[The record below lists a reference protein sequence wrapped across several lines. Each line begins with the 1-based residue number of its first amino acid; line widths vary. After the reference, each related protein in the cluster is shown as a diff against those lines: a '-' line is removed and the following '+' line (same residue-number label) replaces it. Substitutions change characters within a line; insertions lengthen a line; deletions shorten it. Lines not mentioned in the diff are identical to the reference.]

1 MLRRLRQE
9 RGMSLRRF
17 AEIAGI
23 DFGYVGQ
30 IERGE
35 RRCSPEWAEICDQT
49 VGAGGALVEA
59 HRTENM
65 AGTGVDVRRRTVLM
79 GLALGASSPAVA
91 VEALRH
97 GLDSGIGAG
106 PDEWHEIA
114 TDYAREF
121 YTTPPAL
128 LVEQLGLDLTML
140 QHMLSAEPANRD
152 LLRAAGQLA
161 VVMAMALASTGQVA
175 MARRWWRTAR
185 RQSDQSGDLD
195 TRLWAR
201 DWETVN
207 GTYERRPIP
216 QILALADE
224 AVTLASGRPCR
235 GTAGVLSGRAQALAV
250 AGRAEEAATA
260 LQALS
265 DVTDRLPAAV
275 VADADSMFGWPEV
288 RLRYTESYMHT
299 HVGDTTAAM
308 AAQDRALEL
317 YPVDLARERA
327 QLQMHRASCLIQS
340 GHVAD
345 GLRYAADVLDDLPV
359 DQHNALLYQVARQ
372 VVATVPET
380 ERRRVEAEDLRDRL
394 VALPGR

>member
-1 MLRRLRQE
+1 MLRRLRQD

-17 AEIAGI
+17 AEVAGI

-59 HRTENM
+59 HRTENV
-65 AGTGVDVRRRTVLM
+65 AGTGAEVRRRTVLM

-97 GLDSGIGAG
+97 GLDSSIGAG
-106 PDEWHEIA
+106 PDEWHMIA

-128 LVEQLGLDLTML
+128 LVEQLGLDLTVL

-161 VVMAMALASTGQVA
+161 VIMAMALASTGQVT

-185 RQSDQSGDLD
+185 RQADQSGDLD

-216 QILALADE
+216 QVLALADE
-224 AVTLASGRPCR
+224 AVTLANGRPCR

-250 AGRAEEAATA
+250 AGRAEEATAA
-260 LQALS
+260 LQMLN
-265 DVTDRLPAAV
+265 DITDRLPAAV

-288 RLRYTESYMHT
+288 RLRYTESYVYT
-299 HVGDTTAAM
+299 HIGNTAAAM
-308 AAQDRALEL
+308 TAQDRALDL

-340 GHVAD
+340 GHVTD
-345 GLRYAADVLDDLPV
+345 GLRYAADVLDELPV
-359 DQHNALLYQVARQ
+359 DQHNALLYQVAQQ
-372 VVATVPET
+372 VIATVPHA
-380 ERRRVEAEDLRDRL
+380 ERRRVEAVDLRDRL
-394 VALPGR
+394 VALPAR